1 MFSSHTLES
10 RTNTC
15 ISHEK
20 CVDYVKLR
28 FPNATDEENFCG
40 TEPQLDNLVTTV
52 HNGLVAEFYANRY
65 EQAKGFELTVICI
78 APGSQPTNRRKRAEN
93 MCTQV
98 SNAPR
103 LTVDS
108 AQELVSTVF
117 ICAYGIYCVPST

>member
-1 MFSSHTLES
+1 MFTSHTLES

-15 ISHEK
+15 ILQEK
-20 CVDYVKLR
+20 CVDYVKLT
-28 FPNATDEENFCG
+28 FPNVTDEEIFCG
-40 TEPQLDNLVTTV
+40 TEPQLNSLVTTS
-52 HNGLVAEFYANRY
+52 NKGLVAEFYANRY
-65 EQAKGFELTVICI
+65 EEAKGFELTVICI
-78 APGSQPTNRRKRAEN
+78 APGSQPTNRRKRAE